1 MLATVQI
8 FPPKKISFLQKM
20 GREAHRATR
29 SIAVHLVEELLVR
42 IVGVHEVVES
52 AFVLI
57 IVCFGRRRLGFPFI
71 AFRLVFL
78 NSFRFLPV
86 DGKGINVPSLFDV
99 PVFL

>member
-1 MLATVQI
+1 
-8 FPPKKISFLQKM
+8 M
-20 GREAHRATR
+20 GREAHRATW

-42 IVGVHEVVES
+42 VVGVHEVVES

-57 IVCFGRRRLGFPFI
+57 FVCFGCRRLGFPFI

-78 NSFRFLPV
+78 NCFRLLPV
-86 DGKGINVPSLFDV
+86 DGKGIYVPLLLDV